1 MIKRKPKFEYYK
13 NLLQA
18 TQLENKKNRIEK
30 IKTDADSLKESH
42 EKFIK
47 NNKLMLKTQ
56 QRFKSQNHNVFAE
69 DISIIALSLNDD
81 KRIQSIVSIET
92 HAYGTSKDLVCQ
104 KEEMKCSNIMKQC
117 KMINVDY
124 ITN

>member
-56 QRFKSQNHNVFAE
+56 QRFNN
-69 DISIIALSLNDD
+69 
-81 KRIQSIVSIET
+81 
-92 HAYGTSKDLVCQ
+92 
-104 KEEMKCSNIMKQC
+104 
-117 KMINVDY
+117 
-124 ITN
+124 